1 MKHESSAKRPR
12 GRGGQKRPSGGIRRA
27 GNRRNASQP
36 AVRGDPRQVF
46 EKYTAM
52 ANDASTA
59 GDLVAMEYYL
69 QHAEHY
75 YRILQGRRDNSNG
88 ATGNSGNAENPGN
101 PGNSGNSENPSD

>member
-1 MKHESSAKRPR
+1 MKHESNAKRPR
-12 GRGGQKRPSGGIRRA
+12 GRGGQKRPSGGIRR
-27 GNRRNASQP
+27 GNNRRNASEP

-52 ANDASTA
+52 AHDASTA

-75 YRILQGRRDNSNG
+75 YRVLQGRRDNSNG
-88 ATGNSGNAENPGN
+88 ATGNSANS
-101 PGNSGNSENPSD
+101 GNSGNSGNPSD